1 VGTSWLSTELDA
13 VMLGKTIQP
22 SHCPTKD
29 LPARTG
35 AEVWDALNGRYLM
48 RYVDYGS
55 VHEAGREIETFVCPT
70 PYAGEDLS
78 EWLALPRPDLV
89 RDYAVL
95 IDPRG
100 IAEIKGPRWCS
111 SGGGIEYILP
121 KGYPKEAIVSPGWA
135 VRVR

>member
-1 VGTSWLSTELDA
+1 
-13 VMLGKTIQP
+13 MLGKTIQP

-100 IAEIKGPRWCS
+100 SPRSKAPAGAARAAGS
-111 SGGGIEYILP
+111 STSCQRGTP
-121 KGYPKEAIVSPGWA
+121 KRRSSVLDGQ
-135 VRVR
+135 